1 VRRIADY
8 EFVRELGTGNYGTYW
23 LARTPQRLGIDDEFC
38 AVKVLA
44 AQASGDAFKRM
55 VNELRLFASAKS
67 DCLVTLFDAGH
78 EDGQL
83 FYAARYHPRGSLA
96 EAQGLSPETIVRAV
110 ADAARG
116 AHALHEL
123 GVAHRDIKPA
133 NILLTG
139 STGSAQRAPRGPGPT
154 AVLADLGLAQRLS
167 PGQTV
172 TGLGPIGT
180 LAFME
185 PGVARGLP
193 AGRASDIWGLAATLQ
208 SALTGVDPFPNLPGS
223 TLVHALHHLLN
234 TPPTV
239 TITDSRWAEI
249 ARRGMAAERGERWR
263 TALDFAHA
271 LDATLTG
278 APR

>member
-1 VRRIADY
+1 MKRIADY
-8 EFVRELGTGNYGTYW
+8 DFVRELGSGNYGTYW
-23 LARTPQRLGIDDEFC
+23 VARTPARLGVSDELC

-55 VNELRLFASAKS
+55 VNELKLFASAKS
-67 DCLVTLFDAGH
+67 PFLVRLLDAGH
-78 EDGQL
+78 EEGQL
-83 FYAARYHPRGSLA
+83 FYASEYHPRGSLA
-96 EAQGLSPETIVRAV
+96 DAGDLTQHQVVRAV

-139 STGSAQRAPRGPGPT
+139 RTPA

-180 LAFME
+180 LAYME

-193 AGRASDIWGLAATLQ
+193 AGRASDIWGLAASLQ
-208 SALTGVDPFPNLPGS
+208 TALTGVDPFPHLPTAS
-223 TLVHALHHLLN
+223 LVHALKHLLN

-239 TITDSRWAEI
+239 TIADQRLADI
-249 ARRGMAAERGERWR
+249 ARRGMAADRADRWP
-263 TALDFAHA
+263 TAVEFAEA
-271 LDATLTG
+271 LEG
-278 APR
+278 ALR

>member
-1 VRRIADY
+1 MRRIADY
-8 EFVRELGTGNYGTYW
+8 EFVRELGSGNYGTYW
-23 LARTPQRLGIDDEFC
+23 VARTPPRLAVADEFC

-55 VNELRLFASAKS
+55 VNELKLFASAQS
-67 DCLVTLFDAGH
+67 DCLVKLFDAGH

-83 FYAARYHPRGSLA
+83 FYAAQYHPRGSLA
-96 EAQGLSPETIVRAV
+96 EARGLTDEEVVRAV

-139 STGSAQRAPRGPGPT
+139 STPV
-154 AVLADLGLAQRLS
+154 AVLSDLGLAQRLS

-208 SALTGVDPFPNLPGS
+208 SALTGVDPFPALPGTS
-223 TLVHALHHLLN
+223 LVHALQHLLN

-239 TITDSRWAEI
+239 TIRDSRLAEI
-249 ARRGMAAERGERWR
+249 ARRGMAEDRGDRWPTAGEFAE
-263 TALDFAHA
+263 ALEG
-271 LDATLTG
+271 TL
-278 APR
+278 R